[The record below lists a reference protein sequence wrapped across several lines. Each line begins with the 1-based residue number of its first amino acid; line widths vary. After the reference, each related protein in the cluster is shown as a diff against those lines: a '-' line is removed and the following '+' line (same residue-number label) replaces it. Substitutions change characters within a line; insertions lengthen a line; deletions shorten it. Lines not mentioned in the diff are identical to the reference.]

1 MGNAG
6 LNLPEWVVMSDSV
19 SMQAVY
25 RKVAF
30 ASDTAPRGILR
41 YLRYNTATRNTP
53 QDEEPTGQCKSC
65 TYTVCIRINGIRI
78 KVK

>member
-30 ASDTAPRGILR
+30 ASDTAPRGMLR
-41 YLRYNTATRNTP
+41 HLRYNTATRNTP
-53 QDEEPTGQCKSC
+53 HDEEPKDSANRALIQFA
-65 TYTVCIRINGIRI
+65 YALTVFALT
-78 KVK
+78 